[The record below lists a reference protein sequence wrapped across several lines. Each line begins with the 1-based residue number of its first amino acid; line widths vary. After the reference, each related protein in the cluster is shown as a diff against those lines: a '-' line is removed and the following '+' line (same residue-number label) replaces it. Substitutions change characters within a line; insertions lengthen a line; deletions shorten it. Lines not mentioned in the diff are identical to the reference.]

1 MRYIF
6 ALITMLFSTAF
17 YSPSLWAVEW
27 EDRKHFKGSTGTNT
41 LSVIS
46 TADTDV
52 FSPIIESFLQDNP
65 DVSIEYLVAGSSDIY
80 SEFQQSSDQY
90 DVVISSAMDLQ
101 LKLVNDGF
109 ALRTNELQH
118 PGWAQ
123 WRQSL
128 FGFTLEP
135 AAIVINKAAF
145 KNLPIPKSRQE
156 MIETLRRNPNTF
168 KGRIG
173 TYDVRASGLG
183 YLFATQDARR
193 SETYW
198 RLTEIMGSLDV
209 RLYRGSGEMIEDLAV
224 GKIAISYNVLGSYA
238 DARTELADKIEVIL
252 PSEFPTTMMRTALVS
267 ANSTEQA
274 AATSFVRYL
283 ISSQWGAADD
293 SLKTLPSLQHAPDT
307 LQRSAIALE
316 PGLMIFLDRM
326 KRQNFID
333 EWERAIIQ

>member
-1 MRYIF
+1 MRYIL
-6 ALITMLFSTAF
+6 ALITLLFSTVIT
-17 YSPSLWAVEW
+17 AVEW
-27 EDRKHFKGSTGTNT
+27 EDRKSFKGSATTST
-41 LSVIS
+41 LRVLS

-52 FSPIIESFLQDNP
+52 FSPIVESFLQDNP
-65 DVSIEYLVAGSSDIY
+65 NLTIEYLVAGSSDIY

-109 ALRTNELQH
+109 ALRADDLQL
-118 PGWAQ
+118 PEWAQ

-135 AAIVINKAAF
+135 AAIVINKAVF
-145 KNLPIPKSRQE
+145 ENLPIPQSRQE
-156 MIETLRRNPNTF
+156 MIETLRSNPDTF

-198 RLTEIMGSLDV
+198 RLTEIMGTLDV
-209 RLYRGSGEMIEDLAV
+209 QLYRGSGEMIDDLAV

-238 DARTELADKIEVIL
+238 KARTELADKIDVIL
-252 PSEFPTTMMRTALVS
+252 PSEFPTTMMRTALIS
-267 ANSTEQA
+267 AQSTKQT

-283 ISSQWGAADD
+283 ISSQWGGPNE
-293 SLKTLPSLQHAPDT
+293 LRKTLPSLQHAPDS
-307 LQRSAIALE
+307 LQRSAIALD
-316 PGLMIFLDRM
+316 PGLMIFLDRL

>member
-1 MRYIF
+1 MRNIL
-6 ALITMLFSTAF
+6 ALMTLLFSTAF
-17 YSPSLWAVEW
+17 FSASLAVEEW
-27 EDRKHFKGSTGTNT
+27 EDRKRFEGNTSTVTIR
-41 LSVIS
+41 VIS
-46 TADTDV
+46 TADTIV
-52 FSPIIESFLQDNP
+52 FSPIVEDFLRNNP
-65 DVSIEYLVAGSSDIY
+65 DVSVEYLVASSSDIY
-80 SEFQQSSDQY
+80 TEFQQSSDQY

-118 PGWAQ
+118 PEWAQ

-145 KNLPIPKSRQE
+145 SNLQIPRSRQE
-156 MIETLRRNPNTF
+156 MIETLRRNPNIF
-168 KGRIG
+168 KDRIG

-198 RLTEIMGSLDV
+198 RLTEIMGSLNV
-209 RLYRGSGEMIEDLAV
+209 RLYRGSGEMIDDLAV

-238 DARTELADKIEVIL
+238 QARTELAEKIDVIL
-252 PSEFPTTMMRTALVS
+252 PSEFPTTMMRTALIS
-267 ANSTEQA
+267 AQSTKQTA
-274 AATSFVRYL
+274 AISFVRYL
-283 ISSQWGAADD
+283 ISSQWGGSND
-293 SLKTLPSLQHAPDT
+293 LHKTLPSLQHAPDT

-316 PGLMIFLDRM
+316 PGLMIFLDRL

>member
-1 MRYIF
+1 MRYIL
-6 ALITMLFSTAF
+6 ALITLLFSTV
-17 YSPSLWAVEW
+17 LTAVEW
-27 EDRKHFKGSTGTNT
+27 EDRKSFRGSATTST
-41 LSVIS
+41 LRVLS

-52 FSPIIESFLQDNP
+52 FSPIVESFLQDNP
-65 DVSIEYLVAGSSDIY
+65 NLTIEYLVAGSSDIY

-109 ALRTNELQH
+109 ALRADDLQL
-118 PGWAQ
+118 PEWAQ

-135 AAIVINKAAF
+135 AAIAINKAVF
-145 KNLPIPKSRQE
+145 ENLPIPQSRQE
-156 MIETLRRNPNTF
+156 MIETLRSNPDTF

-198 RLTEIMGSLDV
+198 RLTEIMGTLDV
-209 RLYRGSGEMIEDLAV
+209 QLYRGSGEMIDDLAV

-238 DARTELADKIEVIL
+238 KARTELADKIDVIL
-252 PSEFPTTMMRTALVS
+252 PSEFPTTMMRTALIS
-267 ANSTEQA
+267 AQSTKQT

-283 ISSQWGAADD
+283 ISSQWGGPNE
-293 SLKTLPSLQHAPDT
+293 LRKTLPSLQHAPDS
-307 LQRSAIALE
+307 LQRSAIALD
-316 PGLMIFLDRM
+316 PGLMIFLDRL

>member
-6 ALITMLFSTAF
+6 ALITLVYSSVFFSTH
-17 YSPSLWAVEW
+17 LGAVEW
-27 EDRKHFKGSTGTNT
+27 EARKTFKGSNATNT
-41 LSVIS
+41 LRVLS

-65 DVSIEYLVAGSSDIY
+65 DLAIEYLVAGSTDVY
-80 SEFQQSSDQY
+80 SEFLESSDQY
-90 DVVISSAMDLQ
+90 DVLISSAMDLQ

-109 ALRTNELQH
+109 ALRADDLQL
-118 PGWAQ
+118 PEWAQ

-135 AAIVINKAAF
+135 AAIVINKAVF
-145 KNLPIPKSRQE
+145 ENLQIPQSRQE
-156 MIETLRRNPNTF
+156 MIEILRRNPSTF
-168 KGRIG
+168 KGKIG

-209 RLYRGSGEMIEDLAV
+209 QLYRGSGEMIDDLAV

-238 DARTELADKIEVIL
+238 EARTEFVDKIEVIL
-252 PSEFPTTMMRTALVS
+252 PSEFPTTMMRTALIS
-267 ANSTEQA
+267 AKSTKQTA
-274 AATSFVRYL
+274 AISLVRYL
-283 ISSQWGAADD
+283 ISSQWGGPDE
-293 SLKTLPSLQHAPDT
+293 LRKTLPSLQHAPDS
-307 LQRSAIALE
+307 LQRSAITLE
-316 PGLMIFLDRM
+316 PGLMVFLDRL